1 MLYFQVL
8 IHRSHALLN
17 DEIATAIYNM
27 AAVDLMSFYDSFIAH
42 FLQMTDNLDDQQRM
56 RLRAI
61 FNNEQ
66 VIVMYN
72 ILYWLNI

>member
-1 MLYFQVL
+1 MLL
-8 IHRSHALLN
+8 HRSHALLN

-27 AAVDLMSFYDSFIAH
+27 ASVDLMSFYDSFVTQ
-42 FLQMTDNLDDQQRM
+42 FLQMTENLDDQQRL

-66 VIVMYN
+66 VIEDKFYELKLECIVRY
-72 ILYWLNI
+72 